1 MCAKENRQ
9 ISPKLVP
16 TLLLIKKM
24 LIVNL
29 KIMIIFV
36 VPKMGKLYRF

>member
-9 ISPKLVP
+9 ISPKLVQ